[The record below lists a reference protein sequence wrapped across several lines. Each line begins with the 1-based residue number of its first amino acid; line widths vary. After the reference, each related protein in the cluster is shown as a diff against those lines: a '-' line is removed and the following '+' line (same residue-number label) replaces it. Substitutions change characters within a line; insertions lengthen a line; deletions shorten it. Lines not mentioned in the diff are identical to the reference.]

1 MEKILESAG
10 EKVHNFVLEN
20 RVCSKKIQKAFYV
33 IDFIG
38 MVEIQNVIV
47 KSIEDL
53 IKNLWDNFKV
63 LKVVVVQK
71 NREVCKSNFIPN
83 IGNIFQTLNTV

>member
-1 MEKILESAG
+1 MNEVNVTKIVSNFVVEKILENVA

-20 RVCSKKIQKAFYV
+20 RVCSKKIQKAFYI

-53 IKNLWDNFKV
+53 IKNL
-63 LKVVVVQK
+63 
-71 NREVCKSNFIPN
+71 
-83 IGNIFQTLNTV
+83 